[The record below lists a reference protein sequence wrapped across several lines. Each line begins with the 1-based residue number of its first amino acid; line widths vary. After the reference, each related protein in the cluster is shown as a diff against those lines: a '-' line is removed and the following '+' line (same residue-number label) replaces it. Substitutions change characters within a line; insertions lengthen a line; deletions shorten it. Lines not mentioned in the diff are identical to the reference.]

1 MPTAGV
7 TQLEGSAVTDTSG
20 PTETPALAARLV
32 RLGVVLG
39 FVVILQAGLVTAFV
53 TASRDPAPRQLPV
66 AVVGT
71 PRETAALQSRLSSTG
86 AFAVR
91 QEPTA
96 AAAEDAIRRQEVYG
110 ALLPASHPPTLLVAS
125 AASPLVA
132 QVLTKAFTAT
142 AQRSGTQLAITDVAP
157 LPADDPRG
165 AVGPYLVLGLL
176 IGGYVGAMVIGRLIG
191 MRSPSVRHLG
201 LRLTVLA
208 CYALVA
214 GAAGI
219 LLLGPV
225 LGVLHG
231 STLAIFATGAL
242 VAFAV
247 GCFTSALQT
256 LLGLVGTLLSV
267 ITLVLIGNPA
277 AGGGQIPSAMMSP
290 AWGWLAHVLP
300 NPAGMTAIRG
310 IEFFAG
316 HGTGQA
322 FTVLSVYAAAGIVAM
337 LVIALVPAGRK
348 QGRASSQR
356 AELATDLAAETGS
369 GAML

>member
-1 MPTAGV
+1 MPPDGREAT
-7 TQLEGSAVTDTSG
+7 EGSAVTDSTG
-20 PTETPALAARLV
+20 PSNAPTLAARLV

-39 FVVILQAGLVTAFV
+39 FVVILQAGLVAAFV
-53 TASRDPAPRQLPV
+53 TATRDPAPHQLPV

-71 PRETAALQSRLSSTG
+71 PRATAALQSRLSGTG

-91 QEPTA
+91 LEPSVA
-96 AAAEDAIRRQEVYG
+96 AARDAIRHQEVYG
-110 ALLPASHPPTLLVAS
+110 ALVPAGHPPTLLVAS

-132 QVLTKAFTAT
+132 AVLTKAFTSA
-142 AQRSGTQLAITDVAP
+142 AQQGGSQLTITDVAP

-165 AVGPYLVLGLL
+165 VAGPYLVLGLL

-191 MRSPSVRHLG
+191 MRSPSVRPLG
-201 LRLTVLA
+201 LRLAVLA

-214 GAAGI
+214 AAAGVV
-219 LLLGPV
+219 LLGPV

-231 STLAIFATGAL
+231 SALAIFATGAL

-247 GCFTSALQT
+247 GCFTAALQT

-267 ITLVLIGNPA
+267 VTLVLIGNPA
-277 AGGGQIPSAMMSP
+277 AGGGQIPPAMMSP

-310 IEFFAG
+310 IEFFSG
-316 HGTGQA
+316 NGTGQA
-322 FTVLSVYAAAGIVAM
+322 FAVLSGYAAAGIAVM
-337 LVIALVPAGRK
+337 LVTAVLPAGRK
-348 QGRASSQR
+348 RGQASAER
-356 AELATDLAAETGS
+356 TELATDLAAETGS

>member
-1 MPTAGV
+1 M
-7 TQLEGSAVTDTSG
+7 TDSSVA
-20 PTETPALAARLV
+20 TETPTLAARLV

-39 FVVILQAGLVTAFV
+39 FVVILQAGLVAAFV
-53 TASRDPAPRQLPV
+53 TATRDPAPHQLPV

-71 PRETAALQSRLSSTG
+71 PRETAALQSRLSGTG

-91 QEPTA
+91 LEPTLA
-96 AAAEDAIRRQEVYG
+96 AAQGAIRRQEVYG
-110 ALLPASHPPTLLVAS
+110 ALLPTSHPATLLVAS

-132 QVLTKAFTAT
+132 QVLTKAFTAA
-142 AQRSGTQLAITDVAP
+142 AQQSDSQLAITDVAP

-165 AVGPYLVLGLL
+165 TVGPYLVLGLL

-201 LRLTVLA
+201 LRLAVLA
-208 CYALVA
+208 CYAAVA
-214 GAAGI
+214 AAAGVV
-219 LLLGPV
+219 LVGPV

-231 STLAIFATGAL
+231 NALAIFATGGL

-300 NPAGMTAIRG
+300 NPAGMAAIRG
-310 IEFFAG
+310 IEFFG
-316 HGTGQA
+316 GNGTGQA
-322 FTVLSVYAAAGIVAM
+322 FAVLSVYAAAGIVVM
-337 LVIALVPAGRK
+337 LVMAAVPAGSRRG
-348 QGRASSQR
+348 QASAER
-356 AELATDLAAETGS
+356 TELATDLAAETGS